1 MPWTVADV
9 DKHKKGLTPAQKKEW
24 VKVANGVLADC
35 NKSGG
40 SDCEGKAIR
49 VANSKFTDDNVVL
62 SNIPATAFV
71 LGAEECFA
79 TIDAKEG
86 APARLKMVAYS
97 GKIIKNHWWWGD
109 LAIDLQ
115 GMNFPKRVYP
125 ILDSHD
131 PSKKI
136 AFMKKP
142 VITADHVLTVEP
154 DSVTFVDTPAAQEFV
169 KLSKQGFPYEAS
181 IHAMPQQ
188 IQRLSPEEVADVNG
202 FSMKG
207 PGTIWRKSTFKEASV
222 CMFGYDPNT
231 QSVAMEK
238 PLAMSFN
245 NTSGLVN
252 FGTTEGNSAGTVIS
266 TGDSG
271 TWADFVFSPQV
282 FTTSDGGDETMPIT
296 IEQFKKDAPDE
307 YGKLVNEITQQVKD
321 EMAAAFAKE
330 KADLETKFT
339 DEVKTLR
346 ESVEASDKRI
356 LQFEKTEEIRRE
368 GERRGQAE
376 SIFRDALSKSNIP
389 DYLHAK
395 VIRQIDYAQ
404 FVAEGVLDVAKFTE
418 AVTNEIKDW
427 EGSGA
432 FTQPR
437 VQGHGT
443 TLRVVTPPDKD
454 AEFAKKDDESV
465 EELLAMVGQAPKK

>member
-9 DKHKKGLTPAQKKEW
+9 EKHKKGLTPEQKKKW
-24 VKVANGVLADC
+24 VGIANGVLADC

-49 VANSKFTDDNVVL
+49 VANSKFSDDSVFL
-62 SNIPATAFV
+62 NIPATAFI
-71 LGAEECFA
+71 LGADECFA
-79 TIDAKEG
+79 KVDSEEG
-86 APARLKMVAYS
+86 KPARLQMTAYS

-115 GMNFPKRVYP
+115 GMAFPKRTYP
-125 ILDSHD
+125 VLDSHD
-131 PSKKI
+131 PNKKV

-142 VITADHVLTVEP
+142 VITADHALVVEA
-154 DSVTFVDTPAAQEFV
+154 DNVTFVDTPAAHEFV

-188 IQRLSPEEVADVNG
+188 IQRLSPDEVADVNG

-222 CMFGYDPNT
+222 CLFGYDPNT

-238 PLAMSFN
+238 PLAMSFRN
-245 NTSGLVN
+245 SSGLVN
-252 FGTTEGNSAGTVIS
+252 FGTSGTSGTSDCAV
-266 TGDSG
+266 DSG
-271 TWADFVFSPQV
+271 TWAEYVFNPQV
-282 FTTSDGGDETMPIT
+282 ITISDGGDEKMPIT
-296 IEQFKKDAPDE
+296 IEQFKKESPEE
-307 YGKLVNEITQQVKD
+307 YGKLVDEITQQVKD
-321 EMAAAFAKE
+321 TTAAAFAKE

-346 ESVEASDKRI
+346 ESVEASEKRI
-356 LQFEKTEEIRRE
+356 LQFEKAEEIRRE

-376 SIFRDALSKSNIP
+376 SIFRDALSNSNIP
-389 DYLHAK
+389 EYLHAK
-395 VIRQIDYAQ
+395 VIRQIDYVQ
-404 FVAEGVLDVAKFTE
+404 FVADGILDVAKFTE
-418 AVTNEIKDW
+418 AVANEIKDW

-437 VQGHGT
+437 VQGSGT
-443 TLRVVTPPDKD
+443 TLRVVTPPDRTV
-454 AEFAKKDDESV
+454 ELAKQDDESV
-465 EELLAMVGQAPKK
+465 DELLAMVGQKSK